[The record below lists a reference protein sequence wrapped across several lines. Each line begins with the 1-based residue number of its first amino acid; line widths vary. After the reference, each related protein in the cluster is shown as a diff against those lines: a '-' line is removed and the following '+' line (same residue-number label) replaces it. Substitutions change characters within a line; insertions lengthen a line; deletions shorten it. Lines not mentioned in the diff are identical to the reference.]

1 MIYRQRENQRRRI
14 KKRWYLGGELFDL
27 DLGPVVLLGEVE
39 QVVEVVL
46 VAVLAL
52 VRGLARELHAVLLGH
67 VVGLDPNASFA
78 VEVVGRDPEVAHAV
92 LRLVPR
98 LLGGEDERLVGVL
111 DHQLR
116 ALALLVNDG
125 DTDAER
131 RGKRVVRPPA
141 SEKANVSVHEK
152 KKVVALMADDGIP
165 FAIVLGSLD
174 LDGALNGKVE
184 PLVGL
189 EHEALIVIAHG
200 VAVVTALRTKPVGVA
215 RFVSKQATT
224 IVLRE
229 CKRTKG
235 KIYLV
240 FISIHSPSFSYSDLT
255 LTIATSFS
263 SGLKRPRWL

>member
-1 MIYRQRENQRRRI
+1 
-14 KKRWYLGGELFDL
+14 
-27 DLGPVVLLGEVE
+27 
-39 QVVEVVL
+39 
-46 VAVLAL
+46 
-52 VRGLARELHAVLLGH
+52 
-67 VVGLDPNASFA
+67 
-78 VEVVGRDPEVAHAV
+78 
-92 LRLVPR
+92 
-98 LLGGEDERLVGVL
+98 
-111 DHQLR
+111 
-116 ALALLVNDG
+116 
-125 DTDAER
+125 
-131 RGKRVVRPPA
+131 
-141 SEKANVSVHEK
+141 VHEK

-200 VAVVTALRTKPVGVA
+200 VAVVTALRAKPVGVA

-263 SGLKRPRWL
+263 SGLKRARWL